1 MKELKDK
8 LINAFSVCECGD
20 GILLLTPVMYQGADH
35 GFSFYVEKRGS
46 SFTVSDRGQTL
57 DYLSENLNPGIYAE
71 RIEAVCKR
79 FEITLTD
86 GVFYGKLA
94 SIESGQTMRNLFKFI
109 GAMNMI
115 ANIDAF

>member
-1 MKELKDK
+1 MKKMKDN
-8 LINAFSVCECGD
+8 LIKIFSMCEYGN
-20 GILLLTPVMYQGADH
+20 GILLLKPIMYQGADH
-35 GFSFYVEKRGS
+35 SFSFYVEKRGNG
-46 SFTVSDRGQTL
+46 FTVSDRGETL
-57 DYLSENLNPGIYAE
+57 EYLSENLNPGIYAE
-71 RIEAVCKR
+71 RIEAVCER

-86 GVFYGKLA
+86 GAFYGRLA